1 MFFAWVLF
9 ELEEAIL
16 PADIPKGKDQTLK
29 LKARALKV
37 GVHGSVCAQ
46 AYVPLCLGKD
56 PYW

>member
-37 GVHGSVCAQ
+37 GVHRSVCAR

-56 PYW
+56 PY